1 MLLELAVLALGAV
14 PLVMTVINLAAL
26 RTPPV
31 ATAGLGTSVLIPARD
46 EEANIGACVASVLVS
61 THDDFEV
68 IVLDDG
74 SSDRTA
80 EIVRTMM
87 AHDARLRY
95 ESAPPLPGG
104 WNGKQHACHVLST
117 LARMP
122 QLVFIDADV
131 RLEPDGLAR
140 LVHGLDAVD
149 LVSGVPRQIMKS
161 VIERL
166 FVPMINT
173 LILGYLPVPLMRR
186 RADVGLGAGC
196 GQMMAVRAGAYRQAG
211 GHAAIRTSLHDG
223 LKLPRLFRTV
233 GLQTDL
239 VDGTRLAHCRM
250 YDTAGTLLAGLLK
263 NATEGMAQPIALPI
277 WTLLL
282 VGGHVL
288 PWFLLVATAARGDWP
303 ACALAAIACALPL
316 TARLLQARRCQE
328 PLGATALHPIGV
340 AALVAVQWI
349 ALARQV
355 RRRPKTWRGRT
366 YDAGSGGTPF

>member
-1 MLLELAVLALGAV
+1 MLLEVAALALSAL
-14 PLVMTVINLAAL
+14 PLAMTIINLSAL
-26 RTPPV
+26 KTPPI
-31 ATAGLGTSVLIPARD
+31 AKAAGGTSVLIPARD
-46 EEANIGACVASVLVS
+46 EEANIGACLASVLASRHVA
-61 THDDFEV
+61 FEI

-117 LARMP
+117 LAGMP
-122 QLVFIDADV
+122 YLVFIDADV
-131 RLEPDGLAR
+131 RLEPEGLAR
-140 LVHGLDAVD
+140 LVYGLDAGD

-186 RADVGLGAGC
+186 RPDVGLGAGC
-196 GQMMAVRAGAYRQAG
+196 GQMMAVRADAYTQAG

-223 LKLPRLFRTV
+223 LKLPRLFRSV
-233 GLQTDL
+233 GLRTDL

-250 YDTAGTLLAGLLK
+250 YDGADTLLAGLLK
-263 NATEGMAQPIALPI
+263 NATEGMAQPIALPV
-277 WTLLL
+277 WTILLL
-282 VGGHVL
+282 GGHVL
-288 PWFLLVATAARGDWP
+288 PWLLLVATASRGDWP
-303 ACALAAIACALPL
+303 ACVVAAVACGLPL
-316 TARLLQARRCQE
+316 TARLMQARRCGE

-340 AALVAVQWI
+340 ASLVAVQWI
-349 ALARQV
+349 ALTRRL

-366 YDAGSGGTPF
+366 YDAESGASS